1 MRKQYTDKG
10 ENFMLEYASLP
21 QRAPASPTLT
31 VEGLKNMYKNFSKSV
46 NLEKQLSKK
55 INSLIDARNNYCS
68 ITQKELPPFFDF
80 RFFVQHFWL
89 YNDELYCGG
98 IKIND
103 VKTLFLLTGAAHTPD
118 YQAEKTILH
127 IFAQLLRELTTSLD
141 SAVRYYHT
149 YYTQE
154 PSPVFSNINKYF
166 KIYLGE
172 LFYFGPS
179 IISSNTIAPFCL
191 SSNNWKYF
199 FTDIIGHPVPPKTFA
214 ARLFKLIKKQL
225 LVSDGNFRIQHAPGP
240 TSYYLPY
247 FETPQK
253 IISLNYNTQLQ
264 EFGISF
270 VTTSSIDEKLLW
282 IRNYPLPCP
291 TPISEKLTNA
301 LYHLTN
307 GNFQLLNKLAILF
320 ANIICP
326 EVLSKCLF
334 VISGSP
340 EIKDVLTF
348 LLLEQITDTSAKE
361 YSLKSLT
368 SPKTICELASLVFTK
383 VNAIILSDCAPVH
396 TDEKIAVIKKIIRGT
411 SISTKDEMFGKITL
425 KNTSPIICFPK
436 THKELVSLTNTY
448 PTIVLDFSKTEICK
462 ELTYLEN
469 QSWLQLTFPL
479 YGLKLIADSKNGNP
493 LPRTRQIAPKINHDW
508 IINEFLAYCCT
519 TPTNQYV
526 YADELYEAYILFF
539 SSHFGSSPL
548 KRVQFVKRLKTSGN
562 YEYKRPHTSSNLP
575 NKYAFTNLALKE
587 NYVSIIN
594 SLSSPELSLEENA
607 LYKKL
612 EEFDSLIPI
621 EMFY

>member
-1 MRKQYTDKG
+1 
-10 ENFMLEYASLP
+10 MLEYESLP
-21 QRAPASPTLT
+21 QRAPISPTLT
-31 VEGLKNMYKNFSKSV
+31 AEGLKNMYKNFSKSA
-46 NLEKQLSKK
+46 NFEKQLFKK
-55 INSLIDARNNYCS
+55 INSLIDAQNSYCS
-68 ITQKELPPFFDF
+68 ITQKKLPPFFDL

-89 YNDELYCGG
+89 HNDQLYYGK

-103 VKTLFLLTGAAHTPD
+103 VKTLFLSTGAAHTPD
-118 YQAEKTILH
+118 YQAEATILH
-127 IFAQLLRELTTSLD
+127 ILTQLLQELTTSLD
-141 SAVRYYHT
+141 SAVNYYHT

-154 PSPVFSNINKYF
+154 PSPIFSDIYKYF

-179 IISSNTIAPFCL
+179 IASSNAIVPFCF
-191 SSNNWKYF
+191 SSNNWKDF
-199 FTDIIGHPVPPKTFA
+199 FTDIIEHPVPPKTFA
-214 ARLFKLIKKQL
+214 TKLFKLIKKQL
-225 LVSDGNFRIQHAPGP
+225 LVSDGDFRIQHAPAP

-270 VTTSSIDEKLLW
+270 VTIPSIDEKLLW
-282 IRNYPLPCP
+282 SRNYHLPCP
-291 TPISEKLTNA
+291 TPISEKLTNV

-320 ANIICP
+320 ANVICP

-334 VISGSP
+334 VISGP
-340 EIKDVLTF
+340 PKIKEVLTF

-368 SPKTICELASLVFTK
+368 SPKIICELASLVFSK
-383 VNAIILSDCAPVH
+383 SNAIILSDCTPVH
-396 TDEKIAVIKKIIRGT
+396 TDEKVAVIKKLIKGT
-411 SISTKDEMFGKITL
+411 SISTKDKMFGKITL
-425 KNTSPIICFPK
+425 KNTSPIICFPR
-436 THKELVSLTNTY
+436 THEELVSLTNTY
-448 PTIVLDFSKTEICK
+448 PTMVLDFSKTEVCK

-479 YGLKLIADSKNGNP
+479 YGLKLIADSKNGKP
-493 LPRTRQIAPKINHDW
+493 LPRTKQIAPKINHDW
-508 IINEFLAYCCT
+508 IISKFLAYCCT
-519 TPTNQYV
+519 TPSNQHV

-548 KRVQFVKRLKTSGN
+548 KRLQFVKRLKTSGK
-562 YEYKRPHTSSNLP
+562 YEYKRPHTSTNLP

-587 NYVSIIN
+587 DYVSIIC
-594 SLSSPELSLEENA
+594 SLSSPELSLEETA

-612 EEFDSLIPI
+612 KEFDSLIPI

>member
-1 MRKQYTDKG
+1 
-10 ENFMLEYASLP
+10 MLEYASLP
-21 QRAPASPTLT
+21 QRVSAPLTLT
-31 VEGLKNMYKNFSKSV
+31 VENLNKMQKNYSKSA
-46 NLEKQLSKK
+46 NLEKQLFKK
-55 INSLIDARNNYCS
+55 LNSLTDAQNNYCS
-68 ITQKELPPFFDF
+68 ITQKDLPPFFNL
-80 RFFVQHFWL
+80 RFFVQYFWL
-89 YNDELYCGG
+89 YNDQLYYGG

-103 VKTLFLLTGAAHTPD
+103 VKTLFHLTNAAHTPD
-118 YQAEKTILH
+118 YQVETTILH
-127 IFAQLLRELTTSLD
+127 ILTQLLREFTTSLGT
-141 SAVRYYHT
+141 AVNYYHT

-154 PSPVFSNINKYF
+154 PSPIFSDIYKYF

-179 IISSNTIAPFCL
+179 IVSSDTIVPFCL
-191 SSNNWKYF
+191 SSNNWEYF
-199 FTDIIGHPVPPKTFA
+199 FTDIIGHPVPPRTFA
-214 ARLFKLIKKQL
+214 AKLFKLIKKQL
-225 LVSDGNFRIQHAPGP
+225 LISDGNFRIQHAPAP

-247 FETPQK
+247 FETSQK
-253 IISLNYNTQLQ
+253 IISFNYNIQLQ

-270 VTTSSIDEKLLW
+270 VTISSIDKKLLW
-282 IRNYPLPCP
+282 SRNYPLPDP
-291 TPISEKLTNA
+291 TPISEKLADA
-301 LYHLTN
+301 LYHLTA

-320 ANIICP
+320 ANVICP

-334 VISGSP
+334 VISGPP

-348 LLLEQITDTSAKE
+348 LLLEQITDTSSKE

-368 SPKTICELASLVFTK
+368 SPKTICELASSVFTK
-383 VNAIILSDCAPVH
+383 ANAIILSDCAPIH

-411 SISTKDEMFGKITL
+411 SISTKDKMFGKIAF

-469 QSWLQLTFPL
+469 QPWLQLTFPL

-548 KRVQFVKRLKTSGN
+548 KRVQFVKRLKTN
-562 YEYKRPHTSSNLP
+562 VKYEYKRPHTSSNLP

-587 NYVSIIN
+587 DYVSIIN

-612 EEFDSLIPI
+612 EEFDPLIPI

>member
-1 MRKQYTDKG
+1 M
-10 ENFMLEYASLP
+10 
-21 QRAPASPTLT
+21 
-31 VEGLKNMYKNFSKSV
+31 
-46 NLEKQLSKK
+46 
-55 INSLIDARNNYCS
+55 
-68 ITQKELPPFFDF
+68 PPFFDF

-89 YNDELYCGG
+89 HNDQLYYGR

-103 VKTLFLLTGAAHTPD
+103 VKTLFLSTGAAHTPD
-118 YQAEKTILH
+118 YQAETTILH
-127 IFAQLLRELTTSLD
+127 ILTQLLRELGTSLD
-141 SAVRYYHT
+141 SAVNYYHV

-154 PSPVFSNINKYF
+154 PSPIFSDIYKHF

-179 IISSNTIAPFCL
+179 IASSNTIVPFCL
-191 SSNNWKYF
+191 SSDNWKYF
-199 FTDIIGHPVPPKTFA
+199 FTDIIGHPVPTKTFA
-214 ARLFKLIKKQL
+214 DKLFRLIKKQL
-225 LVSDGNFRIQHAPGP
+225 LVSDGNFRIQHAPAP

-247 FETPQK
+247 FQTSK
-253 IISLNYNTQLQ
+253 NIISLNYNTQLQ
-264 EFGISF
+264 EFGISS
-270 VTTSSIDEKLLW
+270 VAIHNIDEKLLW
-282 IRNYPLPCP
+282 SRNYDLPCP
-291 TPISEKLTNA
+291 TQISEKLANA

-334 VISGSP
+334 VISGPP
-340 EIKDVLTF
+340 EIKDVFTF
-348 LLLEQITDTSAKE
+348 LLLEQITDTSEE

-368 SPKTICELASLVFTK
+368 SPKTICELAPLVFSK
-383 VNAIILSDCAPVH
+383 SNAIILSDCTPIH
-396 TDEKIAVIKKIIRGT
+396 TDEEVAVIKKIINGT
-411 SISTKDEMFGKITL
+411 SISTKDKMFRKITL
-425 KNTSPIICFPK
+425 KNTSPVICFPK
-436 THKELVSLTNTY
+436 THEELISLTNTY
-448 PTIVLDFSKTEICK
+448 PTMVLDFSKTEVCK

-493 LPRTRQIAPKINHDW
+493 LPRTKQIAPIINHDW
-508 IINEFLAYCCT
+508 IINYFLTYCCI

-548 KRVQFVKRLKTSGN
+548 KRLQFVKRLKTSGK

-587 NYVSIIN
+587 DYVSIIN

-612 EEFDSLIPI
+612 KEFDSLIPI